1 MGSNGTTADGHLDH
15 DAVVI
20 GAGPAGLAAAKALRT
35 RGLSYRHFE
44 KGSMVGGLWRID
56 NDNGAAAAY
65 HSLHLNS
72 SRQRTQFP
80 SHPMPDDWPDYPSHE
95 LVARYFQGF
104 ADDHGLT
111 ERITFRAAV
120 TEVAPLDAEVVGA
133 GAGSGEATQPG
144 RRLPGAHGWQVTT
157 DTGEQVT
164 AAAVVI
170 ANGHHALPREPELAG
185 TFTGTRFHSHTYTDP
200 AVFTGQRV
208 LVVGVGNSGMDI
220 ACDAA
225 PLAAHVLLST
235 RHGVHVLP
243 KYAFG
248 RPIDHLSLPAS
259 AYLPF
264 PVERRLYEAITRLA
278 VGRPEDRGL
287 PRPDHRLLEAHPTV
301 SSQLYDL
308 VGHGDIEVVGDIARL
323 EDDHVRFTDGRVEPV
338 DVLVTATG
346 YEVALP
352 FVAEE
357 VLAVHDNALDLY
369 QRVVPPDRPGLYLVG
384 FVQTVGANIALME
397 HQSEWIGD
405 LLTGRCVLPAREAMH
420 DWIARDR
427 AAMAARYQRS
437 ARHTLQ
443 VDYWRY
449 IRAIGAERA
458 RRVHALPR
466 AIARGLQP
474 VRTLQGRSA

>member
-111 ERITFRAAV
+111 ERITFRTAV

-144 RRLPGAHGWQVTT
+144 RRLPGAHGWRVTT

-308 VGHGDIEVVGDIARL
+308 VGHDDIEVVGDIARL
-323 EDDHVRFTDGRVEPV
+323 EDDHVRFTD
-338 DVLVTATG
+338 
-346 YEVALP
+346 
-352 FVAEE
+352 
-357 VLAVHDNALDLY
+357 
-369 QRVVPPDRPGLYLVG
+369 
-384 FVQTVGANIALME
+384 QTVGANIALME